1 MAVAVLRKAS
11 EDSTEPY
18 QTIIDRRN
26 ERIIDTA
33 GRLECC
39 AYLSLSTF
47 KSNRL
52 HIKIGSK
59 FRDMKMNVFGPIQ
72 HKTHGNGDGVVVVV
86 VVMVSR
92 YGHYGGGS
100 VCESG

>member
-59 FRDMKMNVFGPIQ
+59 FRDMKMNVFRPIQ
-72 HKTHGNGDGVVVVV
+72 HKTHGNGDG
-86 VVMVSR
+86 
-92 YGHYGGGS
+92 GGGGYGVTVWS
-100 VCESG
+100 LWWWQCV

>member
-47 KSNRL
+47 KSNRATY
-52 HIKIGSK
+52 KDWK
-59 FRDMKMNVFGPIQ
+59 QIQ
-72 HKTHGNGDGVVVVV
+72 IYENEC
-86 VVMVSR
+86 VSTN
-92 YGHYGGGS
+92 S
-100 VCESG
+100 TQNTW